1 MTSARGDRRDR
12 HGAALVAAVLA
23 GLMVLT
29 GCASLPESS
38 APQALGT
45 INRAPTSEGPT
56 PPTSGRD
63 PDLLLGDF
71 LTASADPTNQHA
83 AARQYMAPETAG
95 SWNDEASTTIV
106 DDRPDTLRESRS
118 GDKASYVLRARKV
131 GELARDGGYRA
142 TEGTLENKIEMSKI
156 DGEWR
161 ITELPPG
168 VVMGNDAFVKS
179 YHRYVLHYI
188 DPGNSLL
195 VPDPRWISVPRA
207 QLTERLIGMLAEG
220 PQSTIAPV
228 VRNQLAQPV
237 SLRGPIT
244 KANNEPGDVGVGI
257 GGVRIDFAGIGGL
270 GQRDRELLAA
280 QVVLTLAGAD
290 ILGPYVLLA
299 DGKPLD
305 DRYAANGWSVADVD
319 QYSASAPGQNR
330 IGLHALRNGAL
341 VQVTPDGIV
350 TPSGSFGEAT
360 NLQSVGISADGQF
373 VAAVAD
379 SGKPLPEAART
390 LLIGNYGAKAFAVA
404 EGASIARPSW
414 TSDGG
419 AAWTVI
425 DGDRVIRAVTDR
437 ATGNVS
443 TEDVDITAL
452 FEGAGAPRPPIS
464 EVVVS
469 RTGVR
474 AALIADG
481 KVYVAVVQRRP
492 DGKYALTSPL
502 PLALGLSSRAVSLS
516 WVTGDTIMVAR
527 EGNVD
532 PVFTV
537 SIDGSQFSAVTSQNL
552 TPPVRVVTAAPATQY
567 VADSRAVLQLQTADP
582 TRNDR
587 FWREVPGLTGERVVP
602 VLPS

>member
-1 MTSARGDRRDR
+1 MTNAGR
-12 HGAALVAAVLA
+12 GAALLATVLA
-23 GLMVLT
+23 GLLVLS

-45 INRAPTSEGPT
+45 INRAPTSEGP
-56 PPTSGRD
+56 PPPQSGRD
-63 PDLLLGDF
+63 PDLLVGDF
-71 LTASADPTNQHA
+71 LTASADPANRHA
-83 AARQYMAPETAG
+83 AARQYMAPDAAAE
-95 SWNDEASTTIV
+95 WNDEASTTIV
-106 DDRPDTLRESRS
+106 DRPDTLRESRS
-118 GDKASYVLRARKV
+118 GDKASYVIRARKV
-131 GELARDGGYRA
+131 GELAGDGSYRA
-142 TEGTLENKIEMSKI
+142 VEGTLENKIEMSKI

-161 ITELPPG
+161 ITDLPDG
-168 VVMGNDAFVKS
+168 VVFDSSTFEKV
-179 YHRYVLHYI
+179 YRRYVLQYV
-188 DPGNSLL
+188 DPASSVL
-195 VPDPRWISVPRA
+195 VPDPRWVSVPRA
-207 QLTERLIGMLAEG
+207 QLTERLIAMLGSG

-228 VRNQLAQPV
+228 VRNQLAAPISV
-237 SLRGPIT
+237 RGPIT
-244 KANNEPGDVGVGI
+244 KANNEPGEVGIGI
-257 GGVRIDFAGIGGL
+257 GGVRIDFAGAGTL
-270 GQRDRELLAA
+270 GQRERELLAA
-280 QVVLTLAGAD
+280 QVVMTLAGAD

-305 DRYAANGWSVADVD
+305 DRYAANGWSVADLD
-319 QYSASAPGQNR
+319 QFSASAPGQNR
-330 IGLHALRNGAL
+330 IGLHALRNGTL
-341 VQVTPDGIV
+341 VQVTQDGIV

-379 SGKPLPEAART
+379 TGRPAPEPGRT
-390 LLIGNYGAKAFAVA
+390 LLIGNYGAKAFGVA
-404 EGASIARPSW
+404 EGATIARPSW
-414 TSDGG
+414 TADGG
-419 AAWTVI
+419 AAWTVV

-443 TEDVDITAL
+443 VQDVDTSAL
-452 FEGAGAPRPPIS
+452 FEGSGAPRPPIS

-481 KVYVAVVQRRP
+481 KVYVAVVERGG
-492 DGKYALTSPL
+492 DGRYALTRPV
-502 PLALGLSSRAVSLS
+502 PVALGLSTRAVSLS
-516 WVTGDTIMVAR
+516 WVTGDTLMVAR

-537 SIDGSQFSAVTSQNL
+537 SIDGSQFSPVTSQNL

-582 TRNDR
+582 ARNDR
-587 FWREVPGLTGERVVP
+587 FWREVPGLTGDHVVP

>member
-1 MTSARGDRRDR
+1 MTNVRGVRWGRRA
-12 HGAALVAAVLA
+12 AALVAAALA
-23 GLMVLT
+23 GALVLS

-45 INRAPTSEGPT
+45 INRAPTSEGPP

-63 PDLLLGDF
+63 PDLLVGDF
-71 LTASADPTNQHA
+71 LAASADPANRHA

-95 SWNDEASTTIV
+95 EWNDEASITIV
-106 DDRPDTLRESRS
+106 DRPDTLRESRS
-118 GDKASYVLRARKV
+118 GDKASYVIRARKV
-131 GELARDGGYRA
+131 GELGGDGGYRA
-142 TEGTLENKIEMSKI
+142 VEGTLENKIEMSKI

-168 VVMGNDAFVKS
+168 VVMDSTAFDKT
-179 YHRYVLHYI
+179 YRRYVLQYV
-188 DPGNSLL
+188 DPGSSVL

-207 QLTERLIGMLAEG
+207 QLTERLIGMLGAG
-220 PQSTIAPV
+220 PQSAIAPV

-237 SLRGPIT
+237 AVRGPIV
-244 KANNEPGDVGVGI
+244 KAKDEPGEVGIGI
-257 GGVRIDFAGIGGL
+257 GGVRIDFTGVAQL
-270 GQRDRELLAA
+270 GQKERELLAA
-280 QVVLTLAGAD
+280 QVVMTLAGAD

-305 DRYAANGWSVADVD
+305 DRYAAGWSVADLD

-330 IGLHALRNGAL
+330 IGLHALRNGTL

-379 SGKPLPEAART
+379 TGRPAPEPGRT

-404 EGASIARPSW
+404 EGTSIARPSW

-419 AAWTVI
+419 AAWTVL

-443 TEDVDITAL
+443 VQDVDTTAL
-452 FEGAGAPRPPIS
+452 FEGTGAPRPPIS

-481 KVYVAVVQRRP
+481 KVYVAVVERRP

-502 PLALGLSSRAVSLS
+502 PLALGLSTRAVSLS

-537 SIDGSQFSAVTSQNL
+537 SIDGSQFSPVTSQNL

-582 TRNDR
+582 ARNDR

>member
-1 MTSARGDRRDR
+1 MTNVRGDRWGRR
-12 HGAALVAAVLA
+12 AAALVAAALVGVL
-23 GLMVLT
+23 VLS

-45 INRAPTSEGPT
+45 INRAPTSEGPP

-63 PDLLLGDF
+63 PDLLVGDF
-71 LTASADPTNQHA
+71 LAASADPANRHA
-83 AARQYMAPETAG
+83 AARQYMAPETAAE
-95 SWNDEASTTIV
+95 WNDEASITIV
-106 DDRPDTLRESRS
+106 DRPDTLRESRS
-118 GDKASYVLRARKV
+118 GDKASYVIRARKV
-131 GELARDGGYRA
+131 GELAGDGGYRA
-142 TEGTLENKIEMSKI
+142 VEGTLENKIEMSKI

-161 ITELPPG
+161 ITELPDG
-168 VVMGNDAFVKS
+168 VVMESTAFDKS
-179 YHRYVLHYI
+179 YRRYVLQYV
-188 DPGNSLL
+188 DPGSSVL

-207 QLTERLIGMLAEG
+207 QLTERLIGMLGAG

-228 VRNQLAQPV
+228 VRNQLAPPV
-237 SLRGPIT
+237 AVRGPIT
-244 KANNEPGDVGVGI
+244 KADNEPGEVGIGI
-257 GGVRIDFAGIGGL
+257 GGVRIDFAGVGQL
-270 GQRDRELLAA
+270 GQKERELLAA
-280 QVVLTLAGAD
+280 QVVMTLAGAD

-305 DRYAANGWSVADVD
+305 ERYAANGWSVADLD
-319 QYSASAPGQNR
+319 QYSASAPGRNR
-330 IGLHALRNGAL
+330 IGLHALRDGTL

-379 SGKPLPEAART
+379 TGRPAPEPGRT

-404 EGASIARPSW
+404 EGTSIARPSW

-419 AAWTVI
+419 AAWTVL
-425 DGDRVIRAVTDR
+425 DGDHVIRAVTDR

-443 TEDVDITAL
+443 VSDVDTTAL
-452 FEGAGAPRPPIS
+452 FEGSGSPRPPIS

-469 RTGVR
+469 RTGAR

-481 KVYVAVVQRRP
+481 KVYVAVIERRP

-537 SIDGSQFSAVTSQNL
+537 SIDGSQFSPVTSQNL
-552 TPPVRVVTAAPATQY
+552 TPPVRVVTAAPVTQY

-582 TRNDR
+582 ARNDR
-587 FWREVPGLTGERVVP
+587 FWREVPGLTGEHVVP

>member
-1 MTSARGDRRDR
+1 MTNAGGDRLRR
-12 HGAALVAAVLA
+12 RGAALPAAVLA
-23 GLMVLT
+23 CLLVLT

-56 PPTSGRD
+56 PPISGRD
-63 PDLLLGDF
+63 PDLLLSDF
-71 LTASADPTNQHA
+71 LTASADPANRHA
-83 AARQYMAPETAG
+83 AARLYMAADTAG
-95 SWNDEASTTIV
+95 EWNDEANITIV
-106 DDRPDTLRESRS
+106 DRPDILRESRS
-118 GDKASYVLRARKV
+118 DDQASYVIRARKV
-131 GELARDGGYRA
+131 GELASDGGYRA
-142 TEGTLENKIEMSKI
+142 VEGTLENKIEMSKI

-161 ITELPPG
+161 ITELPDG
-168 VVMGNDAFVKS
+168 VVIDSSAFDKS
-179 YHRYVLHYI
+179 YRRYVLQYV
-188 DPGNSLL
+188 DAGSSVL
-195 VPDPRWISVPRA
+195 VPDPRWVSVPRA
-207 QLTERLIGMLAEG
+207 QLTERLIGMLLAG

-228 VRNQLAQPV
+228 VRNQLAPPITV
-237 SLRGPIT
+237 RGPIT
-244 KANNEPGDVGVGI
+244 NANNEPGEVGIGI
-257 GGVRIDFAGIGGL
+257 GGVRIDFGGVGAL
-270 GQRDRELLAA
+270 GPRERELLAA
-280 QVVLTLAGAD
+280 QVVMTLAGAD

-305 DRYAANGWSVADVD
+305 ERYANGWSVADLD
-319 QYSASAPGQNR
+319 QYRAFAPGQNR
-330 IGLHALRNGAL
+330 IGLHALRDGTL

-350 TPSGSFGEAT
+350 TPDGSFGDAT

-379 SGKPLPEAART
+379 TGRPAPEPGRT
-390 LLIGNYGAKAFAVA
+390 LLIGNYGGKAFAVA
-404 EGASIARPSW
+404 EGAGIARPSW
-414 TSDGG
+414 TADGG
-419 AAWTVI
+419 AAWTVV

-443 TEDVDITAL
+443 VQDVDTTAL
-452 FEGAGAPRPPIS
+452 FEGSGSPRPPIS
-464 EVVVS
+464 EIMVS

-481 KVYVAVVQRRP
+481 KVYVAVIERRP

-502 PLALGLSSRAVSLS
+502 PIALGLSSRAVSLS

-537 SIDGSQFSAVTSQNL
+537 SIDGSQFTPVTSQNL

-582 TRNDR
+582 ARNDR

>member
-1 MTSARGDRRDR
+1 MARGDRTGR
-12 HGAALVAAVLA
+12 HSVALLAAVLA
-23 GLMVLT
+23 GLLVLT

-45 INRAPTSEGPT
+45 INRAPTSAGP
-56 PPTSGRD
+56 PPPLSGRD
-63 PDLLLGDF
+63 PDLLVSDF
-71 LTASADPTNQHA
+71 LTASADPTDRHA
-83 AARQYMAPETAG
+83 AARQYMTAETAG

-106 DDRPDTLRESRS
+106 DRPDTLRESRS
-118 GDKASYVLRARKV
+118 ADKASYVIRARKV
-131 GELARDGGYRA
+131 GELASDGGYRA

-161 ITELPPG
+161 ITSLPSG
-168 VVMGNDAFVKS
+168 VVMDSNAFDTAYRRHVL
-179 YHRYVLHYI
+179 YYV
-188 DPGNSLL
+188 DPDSSLL
-195 VPDPRWISVPRA
+195 VPDPRWVSVPRA
-207 QLTERLIGMLAEG
+207 QLTERLITMLGQG
-220 PQSTIAPV
+220 PQSAIAPV
-228 VRNQLAQPV
+228 VRNQLAPPV
-237 SLRGPIT
+237 TVREPIT
-244 KANNEPGDVGVGI
+244 KANNEPGEVGIGI
-257 GGVRIDFAGIGGL
+257 GGVRIDFAGLGGL
-270 GQRDRELLAA
+270 GQRERELVAA
-280 QVVLTLAGAD
+280 QVVMTLSGAD

-305 DRYAANGWSVADVD
+305 ERYAANGWSVADLD

-330 IGLHALRNGAL
+330 IGLHALRNGTL

-379 SGKPLPEAART
+379 TGRADPEPARS
-390 LLIGNYGAKAFAVA
+390 LLIGNYGARAFPVA
-404 EGASIARPSW
+404 EGATIARPSW
-414 TSDGG
+414 TPDGG
-419 AAWTVI
+419 AAWTVLN
-425 DGDRVIRAVTDR
+425 GDQVIRAVTDR

-443 TEDVDITAL
+443 VQDVDTTAL
-452 FEGAGAPRPPIS
+452 FEAFGSTQPEIS
-464 EVVVS
+464 ELAVS

-481 KVYVAVVQRRP
+481 KVYVAVIERRP
-492 DGKYALTSPL
+492 DGRYALTSPL
-502 PLALGLSSRAVSLS
+502 PVALGLSTSAVSLS
-516 WVTGDTIMVAR
+516 WATGDTLMVAR

-537 SIDGSQFSAVTSQNL
+537 SIDGSQFTPVTPQNL

-582 TRNDR
+582 SRNDR

>member
-1 MTSARGDRRDR
+1 MTNAGGDRLPRR
-12 HGAALVAAVLA
+12 GAALPAAVLA
-23 GLMVLT
+23 CLLVLT

-56 PPTSGRD
+56 PPIPGRD
-63 PDLLLGDF
+63 ADLLLSDF
-71 LTASADPTNQHA
+71 LTASADPANRHA
-83 AARQYMAPETAG
+83 AARQYIAADTAG
-95 SWNDEASTTIV
+95 SWNDEASITIV
-106 DDRPDTLRESRS
+106 ERPDTLRESRS
-118 GDKASYVLRARKV
+118 GDRASYVIRARKV
-131 GELARDGGYRA
+131 GELASDGGYRA
-142 TEGTLENKIEMSKI
+142 VEGTLENKIEMSRI

-161 ITELPPG
+161 ITELPDG
-168 VVMGNDAFVKS
+168 VVIDSSAFDKS
-179 YHRYVLHYI
+179 YRRYVLQYV
-188 DPGNSLL
+188 DASSAVL
-195 VPDPRWISVPRA
+195 VPDPRWVSVPRA
-207 QLTERLIGMLAEG
+207 QLTERLIGMLGAG

-228 VRNQLAQPV
+228 VRNQLAPPITV
-237 SLRGPIT
+237 RGPIT
-244 KANNEPGDVGVGI
+244 KANNEPGEVGIGI
-257 GGVRIDFAGIGGL
+257 GGVRIDFGGVGAL
-270 GQRDRELLAA
+270 GQRERELLAA

-305 DRYAANGWSVADVD
+305 ERYAGGWSVADLD

-330 IGLHALRNGAL
+330 IGLHALRDGTL

-350 TPSGSFGEAT
+350 TPNGSFGDAT

-379 SGKPLPEAART
+379 TGRPAPEPGRT

-404 EGASIARPSW
+404 EGVSIARPSW
-414 TSDGG
+414 TTDGG
-419 AAWTVI
+419 AAWTVV

-443 TEDVDITAL
+443 VQDVDTTAL
-452 FEGAGAPRPPIS
+452 FEDSGSPRPPIS
-464 EVVVS
+464 EIMVS
-469 RTGVR
+469 RTGAR

-481 KVYVAVVQRRP
+481 KVYVAVIERRP

-537 SIDGSQFSAVTSQNL
+537 SIDGSQFTPVTSQNL

-582 TRNDR
+582 ARNDR
-587 FWREVPGLTGERVVP
+587 YWREVPGLTGESVVP

>member
-1 MTSARGDRRDR
+1 MTNVRGERWGRRA
-12 HGAALVAAVLA
+12 AALVAAVLA
-23 GLMVLT
+23 GVLVLS

-45 INRAPTSEGPT
+45 INRAPTSEGPP

-63 PDLLLGDF
+63 PDLLVGDF
-71 LTASADPTNQHA
+71 LAASADPANRHA
-83 AARQYMAPETAG
+83 AARQYMAADTAG
-95 SWNDEASTTIV
+95 EWNDEAGITIV
-106 DDRPDTLRESRS
+106 DRPDTLRESRS
-118 GDKASYVLRARKV
+118 GDKASYVIRARKV
-131 GELARDGGYRA
+131 GELAGDGSYRA
-142 TEGTLENKIEMSKI
+142 VEGTLENKIEMSKI

-161 ITELPPG
+161 ITELPDG
-168 VVMGNDAFVKS
+168 VVMDSTAFDKS
-179 YHRYVLHYI
+179 YRRYVLQYV
-188 DPGNSLL
+188 DPGSSVL

-207 QLTERLIGMLAEG
+207 QLTERLIGMLGAG
-220 PQSTIAPV
+220 PQSAIAPV

-237 SLRGPIT
+237 TVRGPIT
-244 KANNEPGDVGVGI
+244 KASNEPGEVGIGI
-257 GGVRIDFAGIGGL
+257 GGVRIDFAGIGQL
-270 GQRDRELLAA
+270 GPKDRELLAA
-280 QVVLTLAGAD
+280 QVVMTLAGAD

-305 DRYAANGWSVADVD
+305 DRYANGWSVADLD

-330 IGLHALRNGAL
+330 IGLHALRNGTL

-379 SGKPLPEAART
+379 TGRPAPEPGRT

-404 EGASIARPSW
+404 EGATIARPSW

-419 AAWTVI
+419 AAWTVL
-425 DGDRVIRAVTDR
+425 DGDHVIRAVTDR
-437 ATGNVS
+437 ATGNV
-443 TEDVDITAL
+443 TVQDVDTTAL
-452 FEGAGAPRPPIS
+452 FEGSGSPRPPIS
-464 EVVVS
+464 EVAVS

-481 KVYVAVVQRRP
+481 RVYVAVIERRP
-492 DGKYALTSPL
+492 DGKYALTSPV

-582 TRNDR
+582 ARNDR

-602 VLPS
+602 VLPG

>member
-1 MTSARGDRRDR
+1 MTNAGGDRSPRR
-12 HGAALVAAVLA
+12 CAVLPAAVLA
-23 GLMVLT
+23 CLLVLT

-56 PPTSGRD
+56 PPISGRD
-63 PDLLLGDF
+63 PDLLVSDF
-71 LTASADPTNQHA
+71 LTASADPANRHA
-83 AARQYMAPETAG
+83 AARQYIAADTAG

-106 DDRPDTLRESRS
+106 DRPDTLRESRS
-118 GDKASYVLRARKV
+118 GDKASYVIRARKV
-131 GELARDGGYRA
+131 GELASDGGYRA
-142 TEGTLENKIEMSKI
+142 VEGTLENKIEMSKI
-156 DGEWR
+156 EGEWR
-161 ITELPPG
+161 ITELPDG
-168 VVMGNDAFVKS
+168 VVIDSSAFDKS
-179 YHRYVLHYI
+179 YRRYVLQYI
-188 DPGNSLL
+188 DSSSSVL
-195 VPDPRWISVPRA
+195 VPDPRWVSVPRA
-207 QLTERLIGMLAEG
+207 QLTERLIGMLGAG

-228 VRNQLAQPV
+228 VRNQLAPPITV
-237 SLRGPIT
+237 RSPIT
-244 KANNEPGDVGVGI
+244 KANNEPGEVGIGI
-257 GGVRIDFAGIGGL
+257 GGVRIDFGGVGAL
-270 GQRDRELLAA
+270 GQRERELLAA
-280 QVVLTLAGAD
+280 QVVMTLAGAD

-305 DRYAANGWSVADVD
+305 ERYANGWSVADLD

-330 IGLHALRNGAL
+330 IGLHALRDGTL

-350 TPSGSFGEAT
+350 TPNGSFGDAT

-379 SGKPLPEAART
+379 TGRPAPEPGRT

-414 TSDGG
+414 TADGG
-419 AAWTVI
+419 AAWTVV

-443 TEDVDITAL
+443 VQDVDTTAL
-452 FEGAGAPRPPIS
+452 FEGSGSPRPPIS
-464 EVVVS
+464 EIMVS
-469 RTGVR
+469 RTGAR

-481 KVYVAVVQRRP
+481 KVYVAVIERRP

-502 PLALGLSSRAVSLS
+502 PIALGLSSRAVSLS

-537 SIDGSQFSAVTSQNL
+537 SIDGSQFTPVTSQNL
-552 TPPVRVVTAAPATQY
+552 TPPVRVVTAAPNTQY

-582 TRNDR
+582 ARNDR
-587 FWREVPGLTGERVVP
+587 FWREVPGLTGEQVVP

>member
-1 MTSARGDRRDR
+1 MTMARGDRTGR
-12 HGAALVAAVLA
+12 HSVALLAAVLT
-23 GLMVLT
+23 GLLVLT

-45 INRAPTSEGPT
+45 INRAPTSAGP
-56 PPTSGRD
+56 PPPLSGRD
-63 PDLLLGDF
+63 PDLLVSDF
-71 LTASADPTNQHA
+71 LTASADPTDRHS
-83 AARQYMAPETAG
+83 AARQYMTAETAG

-106 DDRPDTLRESRS
+106 DRPDTLRESRS
-118 GDKASYVLRARKV
+118 ADKASYVIRARKV
-131 GELARDGGYRA
+131 GELAGDGGYRA
-142 TEGTLENKIEMSKI
+142 TDGTLENKIEMSKI

-161 ITELPPG
+161 ITQLPSG
-168 VVMGNDAFVKS
+168 VVMDSNAFDKTYRRHVL
-179 YHRYVLHYI
+179 YYV
-188 DPGNSLL
+188 DPDSSLL
-195 VPDPRWISVPRA
+195 VPDPRWVSVPRA
-207 QLTERLIGMLAEG
+207 QLTERLITLLGQG

-228 VRNQLAQPV
+228 VRNHLAPPV
-237 SLRGPIT
+237 TVREPII
-244 KANNEPGDVGVGI
+244 KANNAPGEVGIGI
-257 GGVRIDFAGIGGL
+257 GGVRIDFAGLGQL
-270 GQRDRELLAA
+270 GQRERELFAA
-280 QVVLTLAGAD
+280 QVVMTLSGAD

-305 DRYAANGWSVADVD
+305 ERYAANGWSVADLD

-330 IGLHALRNGAL
+330 IGLHALRNGTL

-379 SGKPLPEAART
+379 TGRAEPEPARS
-390 LLIGNYGAKAFAVA
+390 LLIGNYGARAFPVA
-404 EGASIARPSW
+404 EGATITRPSW
-414 TSDGG
+414 APDGG
-419 AAWTVI
+419 AAWAVL

-437 ATGNVS
+437 STGNVS
-443 TEDVDITAL
+443 VQDVDTTAL
-452 FEGAGAPRPPIS
+452 FEAFGSIRPGIS
-464 EVVVS
+464 ELAVS

-481 KVYVAVVQRRP
+481 KVYVAVIERRP
-492 DGKYALTSPL
+492 GGRHALTTPL
-502 PLALGLSSRAVSLS
+502 PLALSLSTSAVSLS
-516 WVTGDTIMVAR
+516 WATGDTLMVAR

-537 SIDGSQFSAVTSQNL
+537 SIDGSQFTPVTPQNL

-582 TRNDR
+582 SRNDR
-587 FWREVPGLTGERVVP
+587 FWREVPGLTGEQVVP

>member
-1 MTSARGDRRDR
+1 MTNAGR
-12 HGAALVAAVLA
+12 GAALLATVLA
-23 GLMVLT
+23 GLLVLS

-45 INRAPTSEGPT
+45 INRAPTSEGP
-56 PPTSGRD
+56 PPPQSGRD
-63 PDLLLGDF
+63 PDLLVGDF
-71 LTASADPTNQHA
+71 LTASADPANRHA
-83 AARQYMAPETAG
+83 AARQYMAPDAAAE
-95 SWNDEASTTIV
+95 WNDEASTTIV
-106 DDRPDTLRESRS
+106 DRPDTLRESRS
-118 GDKASYVLRARKV
+118 GDKASYVIRARKV
-131 GELARDGGYRA
+131 GELAGDGSYRA
-142 TEGTLENKIEMSKI
+142 VEGTLENKIEMSKI

-161 ITELPPG
+161 ITDLPDG
-168 VVMGNDAFVKS
+168 VVFDSSTFEKV
-179 YHRYVLHYI
+179 YRRYVLQYV
-188 DPGNSLL
+188 DPASSVL
-195 VPDPRWISVPRA
+195 VPDPRWVSVPRA
-207 QLTERLIGMLAEG
+207 QLTERLIAMLGSG

-228 VRNQLAQPV
+228 VRNQLAAPISV
-237 SLRGPIT
+237 RGPIT
-244 KANNEPGDVGVGI
+244 KANNEPGEVGIGI
-257 GGVRIDFAGIGGL
+257 GGVRIDFAGAGTL
-270 GQRDRELLAA
+270 GQRERELLAA
-280 QVVLTLAGAD
+280 QVVMTLAGAD

-305 DRYAANGWSVADVD
+305 DRYAANGWSVADLD
-319 QYSASAPGQNR
+319 QFSASAPGQNR
-330 IGLHALRNGAL
+330 IGLHALRNGTL
-341 VQVTPDGIV
+341 VQVTQDGIV

-379 SGKPLPEAART
+379 TGRPAPEPGRT
-390 LLIGNYGAKAFAVA
+390 LLIGNYGAKAFGVA
-404 EGASIARPSW
+404 EGATIARPSW

-419 AAWTVI
+419 AAWTVV

-443 TEDVDITAL
+443 VQDVDTSAL
-452 FEGAGAPRPPIS
+452 FEGSGAPRPPIS
-464 EVVVS
+464 EVAVS

-481 KVYVAVVQRRP
+481 KVYVAVVERGG
-492 DGKYALTSPL
+492 DGRYALTRPV
-502 PLALGLSSRAVSLS
+502 PVALGLSTRAVSLS
-516 WVTGDTIMVAR
+516 WVTGDTLMVAR

-537 SIDGSQFSAVTSQNL
+537 SIDGSQFSPVTSQNL

-582 TRNDR
+582 ARNDR
-587 FWREVPGLTGERVVP
+587 FWREVPGLTGDSVVP

>member
-1 MTSARGDRRDR
+1 MTKARGARSRRP
-12 HGAALVAAVLA
+12 GAALLAAVLT
-23 GLMVLT
+23 GLLVLT

-45 INRAPTSEGPT
+45 INRAPTSAGPQ
-56 PPTSGRD
+56 PPLQGRD
-63 PDLLLGDF
+63 PDLLLSDF
-71 LTASADPTNQHA
+71 LTASADPTDKHA
-83 AARQYMAPETAG
+83 AARLYMAADTAAT
-95 SWNDEASTTIV
+95 WDDEASTTIV
-106 DDRPDTLRESRS
+106 DRPDTLRESRS
-118 GDKASYVLRARKV
+118 ADKASYVIRARKV
-131 GELARDGGYRA
+131 GELAGDGGYRA
-142 TEGTLENKIEMSKI
+142 TEGMLENKIEMSKI

-161 ITELPPG
+161 ITQLPPG
-168 VVMGNDAFVKS
+168 VVMDVSSFDKS
-179 YHRYVLHYI
+179 YRRHVLYYV
-188 DPGNSLL
+188 DPGNSVL
-195 VPDPRWISVPRA
+195 VPDPRWVSTPRA
-207 QLTERLIGMLAEG
+207 QLTERLISMLGAG
-220 PQSTIAPV
+220 PQAAIAPV
-228 VRNQLAQPV
+228 VRNELAAPV
-237 SLRGPIT
+237 ALREPIT
-244 KANNEPGDVGVGI
+244 KANNEPGEVGIGI
-257 GGVRIDFAGIGGL
+257 GGVRIDFAGLAGV
-270 GQRDRELLAA
+270 GQRERELLAA
-280 QVVLTLAGAD
+280 QVVMTLSGAD

-305 DRYAANGWSVADVD
+305 ERYAENGWSVADLD

-330 IGLHALRNGAL
+330 IGLHALRDGTL

-379 SGKPLPEAART
+379 TGRAEPEPAQS
-390 LLIGNYGAKAFAVA
+390 LLVGNYGARAFPVA
-404 EGASIARPSW
+404 EAATITRPSW
-414 TSDGG
+414 TPDGG
-419 AAWTVI
+419 AAWTVLN
-425 DGDRVIRAVTDR
+425 GDHVIRAVTDR

-443 TEDVDITAL
+443 VQDVDTGALVEALGTA
-452 FEGAGAPRPPIS
+452 RPVIS
-464 EVVVS
+464 DLALS

-481 KVYVAVVQRRP
+481 KVYVAVVERLP

-502 PLALGLSSRAVSLS
+502 PVALGLSTRAVSLS
-516 WVTGDTIMVAR
+516 WVTGDTLMVAR

-537 SIDGSQFSAVTSQNL
+537 SIDGAQFTPVTPQNL

-582 TRNDR
+582 SRNDR
-587 FWREVPGLTGERVVP
+587 FWREVPGLTGEDVVP

>member
-1 MTSARGDRRDR
+1 MTNAGGDRSPRR
-12 HGAALVAAVLA
+12 CAVLPAAVLA
-23 GLMVLT
+23 CLLVLT

-56 PPTSGRD
+56 PPISGRD
-63 PDLLLGDF
+63 PDLLVSDF
-71 LTASADPTNQHA
+71 LTASADPANRHA
-83 AARQYMAPETAG
+83 AARQYIAADTAG

-106 DDRPDTLRESRS
+106 DRPDTLRESRS
-118 GDKASYVLRARKV
+118 GDKASYVIRARKV
-131 GELARDGGYRA
+131 GELASDGGYRA
-142 TEGTLENKIEMSKI
+142 VEGTLENKIEMSKI
-156 DGEWR
+156 EGEWR
-161 ITELPPG
+161 ITELPDG
-168 VVMGNDAFVKS
+168 VVIDSSAFDKS
-179 YHRYVLHYI
+179 YRRYVLQYI
-188 DPGNSLL
+188 DSSSSVL
-195 VPDPRWISVPRA
+195 VPDPRWVSVPRA
-207 QLTERLIGMLAEG
+207 QLTERLIGMLGAG

-228 VRNQLAQPV
+228 VRNQLAPPITV
-237 SLRGPIT
+237 RSPIT
-244 KANNEPGDVGVGI
+244 KANNEPGEVGIGI
-257 GGVRIDFAGIGGL
+257 GGVRIDFGGVGAL
-270 GQRDRELLAA
+270 GQRERELLAA
-280 QVVLTLAGAD
+280 QVVMTLAGAD

-305 DRYAANGWSVADVD
+305 ERYANGWSVADLD

-330 IGLHALRNGAL
+330 IGLHALRDGTL

-350 TPSGSFGEAT
+350 TPNGSFGDAT

-379 SGKPLPEAART
+379 TGRPAPEPGRT

-414 TSDGG
+414 TADGG
-419 AAWTVI
+419 AAWTVV

-443 TEDVDITAL
+443 VQDVDTTAL
-452 FEGAGAPRPPIS
+452 FEGSGSPRPPIS
-464 EVVVS
+464 EIMVS
-469 RTGVR
+469 RTGAR

-481 KVYVAVVQRRP
+481 KVYVAVIERRP

-502 PLALGLSSRAVSLS
+502 PIALGLSSRAVSLS

-537 SIDGSQFSAVTSQNL
+537 SIDGSQFTPVTSQNL

-582 TRNDR
+582 ARNDR
-587 FWREVPGLTGERVVP
+587 FWREVPGLTGEQVVP

>member
-1 MTSARGDRRDR
+1 MISARGDHRPRR
-12 HGAALVAAVLA
+12 GAVLIAAVLA

-45 INRAPTSEGPT
+45 INRAPTSAGPT
-56 PPTSGRD
+56 PPIPGRD
-63 PDLLLGDF
+63 ADLLLGDF
-71 LTASADPTNQHA
+71 LTASADPTNRHA
-83 AARQYMAPETAG
+83 AARQYMAPSTAAA
-95 SWNDEASTTIV
+95 WNDEASTVIV
-106 DDRPDTLRESRS
+106 DARPDTLRESRV

-131 GELARDGGYRA
+131 GELAGDGGYRA
-142 TEGTLENKIEMSKI
+142 TEGTLENKIEMSRI

-161 ITELPPG
+161 ITDLPPG
-168 VVMGNDAFVKS
+168 VVMDNDSFMKS
-179 YHRYVLHYI
+179 YQRNLLHYI

-207 QLTERLIGMLAEG
+207 QLTERLISALAQG
-220 PQSTIAPV
+220 PQAAIAPV
-228 VRNQLAQPV
+228 VRNQLAPPV
-237 SLRGPIT
+237 SLRAPIT
-244 KANNEPGDVGVGI
+244 KANNEPGEVGVGI
-257 GGVRIDFAGIGGL
+257 GGVRIDFAGLGTM
-270 GQRDRELLAA
+270 GQRERELLAA
-280 QVVLTLAGAD
+280 QVVLTLSDAD

-305 DRYAANGWSVADVD
+305 ERYAANGWSVADVD

-330 IGLHALRNGAL
+330 IGLHALRNGTL

-379 SGKPLPEAART
+379 SGKPQSEPGRT
-390 LLIGNYGAKAFAVA
+390 LLIGNYGGRAFPVA
-404 EGASIARPSW
+404 EGMSIARPSW
-414 TSDGG
+414 TGDGG
-419 AAWTVI
+419 AAWTAI
-425 DGDRVIRAVTDR
+425 DGEKVVRAVTDR
-437 ATGNVS
+437 NTGNVT
-443 TEDVDITAL
+443 TEDVDISAL
-452 FEGAGAPRPPIS
+452 FDGSGPRAPIT
-464 EVVVS
+464 EVTIS

-481 KVYVAVVQRRP
+481 KVYVAVIERRP

-502 PLALGLSSRAVSLS
+502 PLALGLSTRAVSLS

-537 SIDGSQFSAVTSQNL
+537 SIDGSQFSAVPAQNL

-582 TRNDR
+582 TRSDR
-587 FWREVPGLTGERVVP
+587 FWREVPGLTGNQVVP
-602 VLPS
+602 VLPG

>member
-1 MTSARGDRRDR
+1 MTMARGDRSGR
-12 HGAALVAAVLA
+12 HGAALLAAVLA
-23 GLMVLT
+23 GLLVLT

-45 INRAPTSEGPT
+45 INRAPTSAGP
-56 PPTSGRD
+56 PPPLSGRD
-63 PDLLLGDF
+63 PDLLVSDF
-71 LTASADPTNQHA
+71 LTASADPTDKHA
-83 AARQYMAPETAG
+83 AARQYMAAETAG

-106 DDRPDTLRESRS
+106 DRPDTLRESRS
-118 GDKASYVLRARKV
+118 ADKASYVIRARKV
-131 GELARDGGYRA
+131 GELAGDGGYRA
-142 TEGTLENKIEMSKI
+142 TEGMLENKIEMSKI

-161 ITELPPG
+161 ITQLPSG
-168 VVMGNDAFVKS
+168 VVMDSSAFDKS
-179 YHRYVLHYI
+179 YHRHVLYYV
-188 DPGNSLL
+188 DPDSSVL
-195 VPDPRWISVPRA
+195 VPDPRWVSVPRA
-207 QLTERLIGMLAEG
+207 QLTERLIAMLGEG
-220 PQSTIAPV
+220 PQSAIAPV
-228 VRNQLAQPV
+228 VRNQLAPPV
-237 SLRGPIT
+237 AVREPIT
-244 KANNEPGDVGVGI
+244 KANNEPGEVGIGI
-257 GGVRIDFAGIGGL
+257 GGVRIDFAGLGGL
-270 GQRDRELLAA
+270 GQRERELFAA
-280 QVVLTLAGAD
+280 QVVMTLSGAD

-305 DRYAANGWSVADVD
+305 ERYAANGWSVADLD

-330 IGLHALRNGAL
+330 IGLHALRNGTL

-379 SGKPLPEAART
+379 TGRADPEPARS
-390 LLIGNYGAKAFAVA
+390 LLIGNYGARAFPVA
-404 EGASIARPSW
+404 EGATIARPSW
-414 TSDGG
+414 TPDGG
-419 AAWTVI
+419 AAWTVLN
-425 DGDRVIRAVTDR
+425 GDHVIRAVTDR

-443 TEDVDITAL
+443 VQDVDTTAL
-452 FEGAGAPRPPIS
+452 FEAFGSTRPEIS
-464 EVVVS
+464 ELAVS

-481 KVYVAVVQRRP
+481 KVYVAVIERRP
-492 DGKYALTSPL
+492 DGRYALTSPL
-502 PLALGLSSRAVSLS
+502 PVALGLSTRAVSLS
-516 WVTGDTIMVAR
+516 WVTGDTLMVAR

-537 SIDGSQFSAVTSQNL
+537 SIDGSQFTPVTPQNL

-582 TRNDR
+582 SRNDR
-587 FWREVPGLTGERVVP
+587 FWREVPGLTGEQVVP